1 MPLKLLLVFFSI
13 LLFSNISAQ
22 DSTSVNIRRV
32 VIDPGHGGRDPG
44 AVSPDGKVLEK
55 NITLSVA
62 LKLGELIRKNYPYV
76 EVIYTRDRD
85 IAVNLDRRTEIANK
99 SKADLFMSIHVN
111 AARSRAATGSETFIM
126 GQDKSSSNLEV
137 TMLENSVVLLE
148 GDDYQSRYEGFNP
161 NDPESYIIFS
171 LLHNAHQEQ
180 SIAMASL
187 IQKHF
192 NNGPIKVNRGIKQ
205 GPLLVLWKTGMPSV
219 LIELGFISNAN
230 DLKILNDKKNH
241 DVFAQLIFNAF
252 SEYKKQ
258 YDRGYNNNRYITP
271 APVANSE
278 HKEDTISIIRSTI
291 SSSLEQTAPPESHY
305 RVQILS
311 VSKLLPANSPDLKG
325 IKEYEYLI
333 TGNQYKYTVGRHTT
347 LNQAREALAETR
359 RVFPQ
364 AFIIRVQNN
373 NIVPL

>member
-111 AARSRAATGSETFIM
+111 AARYRAATGSETFIM